1 MLQVVSEMRDSQQ
14 NSGLHHQINGGKD
27 SNYLVRSWASSLGTV
42 TQGHKVPKSD
52 YRSKWLQRLNRVEL
66 MQNVEV
72 QQTLRNV
79 MSILRERDEL
89 LQDADSVYEFAER
102 RRIQKCHETVCK
114 IRAESELNKKLSNLP
129 TKYDDGSEI
138 KPTCERGNDRKNNK
152 HKKKLPVTSLEDKV
166 KANRKSTNNT
176 TITHSDNLDDIRKT
190 FTQKAKED
198 ANNNE
203 KLSIN
208 QAENPGERKA
218 FLPPIPEKLTFNKEK
233 NKHNDHSL
241 PTLDT
246 ESTFSILK
254 RAQELRIERRVS
266 QVNTPNLSLMSS
278 QLQRKYLE
286 ARKISHKIDIFGDNR
301 KTLAAEESKTDRNE
315 SKPASTL
322 PFLDSK
328 SFSEIDCNDFLNLEN
343 RLDSLSPTPSVLDH
357 KLYSPT
363 KTKNTFK

>member
-1 MLQVVSEMRDSQQ
+1 MLQVVTEMRDGQQ

-52 YRSKWLQRLNRVEL
+52 YRSKWLHRLNRVEL

-129 TKYDDGSEI
+129 TKYDDGLEI
-138 KPTCERGNDRKNNK
+138 KPSHERGNDRKINK
-152 HKKKLPVTSLEDKV
+152 HKKKLPVTSLEDKA

-176 TITHSDNLDDIRKT
+176 TITHSVNLDDIHKT
-190 FTQKAKED
+190 FTQQAKED
-198 ANNNE
+198 TNNNE

-208 QAENPGERKA
+208 QAETPGERKA

-233 NKHNDHSL
+233 NKHNDHCL
-241 PTLDT
+241 PNLDT

-254 RAQELRIERRVS
+254 RAQELRIERGVA
-266 QVNTPNLSLMSS
+266 QVNTQNLSLMSS
-278 QLQRKYLE
+278 KLQRKYLE
-286 ARKISHKIDIFGDNR
+286 ARKISQKIDIFGDNR

-315 SKPASTL
+315 TKRATL

-343 RLDSLSPTPSVLDH
+343 RLDSLSPTQAVLDH
-357 KLYSPT
+357 KLYWPT